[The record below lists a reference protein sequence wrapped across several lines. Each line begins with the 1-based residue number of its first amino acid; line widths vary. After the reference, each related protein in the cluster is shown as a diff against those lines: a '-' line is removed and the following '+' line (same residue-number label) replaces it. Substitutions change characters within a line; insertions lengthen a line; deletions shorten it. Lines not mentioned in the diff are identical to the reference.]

1 MKLEETTDFI
11 SKCSKHTFMSLFPR
25 NVKNWKTVYFINI
38 IHIIGVLYI
47 HFGLLSKPEYL
58 KYYICYLLFL
68 MITYILMNNRCFM
81 TILSNYFSE
90 KNYNMLCIKLKDA
103 KNILFV
109 YLALAILFYI
119 YPQYSAYTTIVKIF
133 NRVFKK

>member
-11 SKCSKHTFMSLFPR
+11 SKCSKHTYMSLFPKK
-25 NVKNWKTVYFINI
+25 VKNWELVYFINI

-47 HFGLLSKPEYL
+47 HFGIFSKPEYL
-58 KYYICYLLFL
+58 KYYIIYLLFL

-109 YLALAILFYI
+109 YLAFAILFLL
-119 YPQYSAYTTIVKIF
+119 YPKYSAYNLIYKII
-133 NRVFKK
+133 KK

>member
-1 MKLEETTDFI
+1 
-11 SKCSKHTFMSLFPR
+11 
-25 NVKNWKTVYFINI
+25 
-38 IHIIGVLYI
+38 
-47 HFGLLSKPEYL
+47 
-58 KYYICYLLFL
+58 
-68 MITYILMNNRCFM
+68 M

-119 YPQYSAYTTIVKIF
+119 YPQYSAYKTIVKIF